1 MGLID
6 GLGTAAQ
13 AWVVVAFFGAVSIL
27 GLYIVRRTV
36 PVEVL
41 RENHEVAGFTFGVVG
56 AFYGVVLA
64 FVIVAAWQRFDRADA
79 KAQSEALALSDLYSL
94 SFGFPPSLR
103 SQVVR
108 SVHDYAEQVVYHE
121 WDQMA
126 SMTYERSLDG
136 EGTLWH
142 VLLSYEPSNAREQ
155 VVLDKSLDAMNQ
167 LSDAR
172 RLRYVYYNEDLPSVV
187 WIIIY
192 IGAAITIG
200 FSYFFNTRNFR
211 AQAIMCG
218 TFAALIGL
226 TIMAIAELSGPYQGA
241 INVSSAP
248 FVFVLHMIDSDI
260 AHPQRGVP
268 GPGAIST
275 SPAPAD
281 K

>member
-13 AWVVVAFFGAVSIL
+13 AWVVVVFFGSVSIL

-36 PVEVL
+36 SVENL
-41 RENHEVAGFTFGVVG
+41 REDHDVAGFTFGVVG

-64 FVIVAAWQRFDRADA
+64 FVIVAAWERFDRADA

-103 SQVVR
+103 SQVVQ
-108 SVHDYAEQVVYHE
+108 SVHDYANQVVYHE

-142 VLLSYEPSNAREQ
+142 VLLGYEPQNSREQ

-172 RLRYVYYNEDLPSVV
+172 RLRYVYYQEDLPSVV

-200 FSYFFNTRNFR
+200 FSYFFNTKNFQ

-226 TIMAIAELSGPYQGA
+226 TIMAIAELAGPYQGA

-248 FVFVLHMIDSDI
+248 FKFVLHMIDSDT
-260 AHPQRGVP
+260 AHPQVWAP
-268 GPGAIST
+268 TPGA
-275 SPAPAD
+275 SPTPAAPAD

>member
-1 MGLID
+1 VGLID